1 MAMAEAQIFGEAPV
15 FATTFEE
22 RGIILVKHQLGELL
36 EEKSKERYLVLA
48 ESREV
53 ETRRLGDEAR
63 WRWRCIMSWHTTKT

>member
-15 FATTFEE
+15 FAITFEK

-36 EEKSKERYLVLA
+36 GGRKDT

-53 ETRRLGDEAR
+53 RWLGDEAR
-63 WRWRCIMSWHTTKT
+63 WRWRWR